1 MGATWRTA
9 VSFVTRMHVCVR
21 VTVNKTRHF
30 PPDER
35 HWLNGR
41 VVLAMNEKHSSSIIV
56 AVEVVMMV
64 RVARNCLGTPNAQRA
79 NVIGECEERVHE

>member
-1 MGATWRTA
+1 
-9 VSFVTRMHVCVR
+9 
-21 VTVNKTRHF
+21 
-30 PPDER
+30 
-35 HWLNGR
+35 
-41 VVLAMNEKHSSSIIV
+41 MNEKHSSSIIV